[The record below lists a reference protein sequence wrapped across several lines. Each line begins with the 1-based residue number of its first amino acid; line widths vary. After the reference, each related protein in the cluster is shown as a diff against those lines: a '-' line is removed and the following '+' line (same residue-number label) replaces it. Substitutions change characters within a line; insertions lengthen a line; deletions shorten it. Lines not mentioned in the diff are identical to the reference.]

1 MFEKYAH
8 KYTHTHFFFSAYRST
23 TLKYLFTE
31 FEQYNL
37 KKLKELLPSIFDEQ
51 KQPPDVFYRNRC
63 SSQNSQENTCV
74 RVSF

>member
-31 FEQYNL
+31 FDQYNL
-37 KKLKELLPSIFDEQ
+37 KKLKEFLPSIFDE
-51 KQPPDVFYRNRC
+51 
-63 SSQNSQENTCV
+63 
-74 RVSF
+74 